1 MGSESRLEQASSS
14 LANADDPV
22 QCSVQYPQETHKD
35 SGTLWCC
42 LQYRQWYVHYPVIV
56 SFGFYCPLQTI
67 PTPVNLVFI
76 FTFRSGLLL
85 NFITKHTTTN
95 PWHTTHFH
103 FCTLMMMMMMMRR
116 FVKRVLNSPQR
127 RCQSIKQYKQSNY
140 QTLCMTE
147 QSRLDHQFNSH
158 ESSMNNYRT
167 HKRPW
172 LCSVKK
178 FVSTCKI
185 FPGNYNYF

>member
-1 MGSESRLEQASSS
+1 M
-14 LANADDPV
+14 PMI
-22 QCSVQYPQETHKD
+22 QCSAPCSTRKKLTKIVARYGAVYSIASDTYVTPLSFPSEFF
-35 SGTLWCC
+35 SARF
-42 LQYRQWYVHYPVIV
+42 RQFAP
-56 SFGFYCPLQTI
+56 
-67 PTPVNLVFI
+67 PVNLVFI
-76 FTFRSGLLL
+76 FTFRSGLIL

-103 FCTLMMMMMMMRR
+103 FCTLMMMMMMMMRR

-167 HKRPW
+167 LKRP
-172 LCSVKK
+172 
-178 FVSTCKI
+178 
-185 FPGNYNYF
+185 